1 MGGGRLSVRISL
13 TDRLAVE
20 ANGTRLDE
28 QRFPGRQGR
37 ILFAYLAVQHGR
49 SVPRDELA
57 ELLWGEDLPATW
69 EKALRVLTTKLR
81 ALLEEC
87 GIDGST
93 MLRSAFGCYQ
103 LNLPA
108 DAWIDVDAAVTA
120 VERGEAAL
128 AARDS
133 GEARAQAAAAVELA
147 RRVFLPGEDG
157 RWVEDQRRH
166 LRDVLVRA
174 LECLRDAALAEGELG
189 NAVRYADEVTELE
202 PFRETSYR
210 ALMQAHVA
218 AGNPAE
224 ALRVYE
230 CCRRFLADELG
241 AYPSPETKAVYLEIL
256 RSSPARSQPETE
268 GLVPV
273 GSGPASPPKDDEA
286 HGRGRGKVAPV
297 IAGAL
302 LVGGTCDDCGATL
315 PQYSKFCPECGHAI
329 EVTPSPATYTP
340 RHLSERILAIRSAI
354 EGERKQVTVL
364 FCDIVRSPE
373 LAAQA
378 GPEEYHRVVDRFFA
392 LALAEVHRYEGTV
405 NQFLGDGFMAL
416 FGAPIAHEDHARRAA
431 LAALAVKERSEIDVR
446 IGINSGSVVVGA
458 IGDDLRMDYTATGD
472 TTVLAARLHGAARP
486 GDVLVSAATAADLR
500 GYFDLQETE
509 SVTVDERTANALRV
523 TGRGP
528 RTSRIDDAHEQLTPF
543 SGRHGELELLRQ
555 ALRSAA
561 GGQGQV
567 VGISGD
573 PGLGK
578 SRLAYELQLAAEVD
592 TVAVRGRCLPFGTA
606 VPYLPILDL
615 VRDVCGIAPED
626 DRDGVA
632 AKIGMTLEALGIDA
646 QLGRYVHHALD
657 VTAGDVQLAALDPAT
672 MKGQTFAALRT
683 LLLAKATRSL
693 LVVIEDA
700 QWIDRNSEE
709 FLTELVDEL
718 PSVPVLLLATYRS
731 GYNPPW
737 LHKSFVTQIALRPVS
752 RQAGE
757 QIVTA
762 ILGDK
767 NDATE
772 KIVARGE
779 GNPFFLEELGRAAR
793 QQGDRSSDDSVP
805 TTVQD
810 VLAARIDALD
820 AGDKSAL
827 QVASVLGREF
837 SLDLIES
844 VWDGDRALTPA
855 LDELKR
861 REFVHEQHGGTER
874 TFVFKHALTRDVAYD
889 GLLEDRRRSLHARA
903 GAAVEHSYAGRLH
916 EKYELL
922 AFHYSRSSERER
934 AADYLEL
941 ASRKASAQHAM
952 DEALG
957 YFYEALAIIEE
968 LPDSEENRRRRLTLV
983 LDQVAGFHYLHRH
996 EDYYDLLLRHEPL
1009 ALDQSDLGLL
1019 GAFYDR
1025 LAHRQNVFGEY
1036 EQGRETAHKAL
1047 KLCERSGNHE
1057 HAALACNTVQWSHMM
1072 LGEYGRAHR
1081 YAEHAHKHLA
1091 FSFDPMAYMYAR
1103 AGSALTHL
1111 MEGRWEAAL
1120 HEVDEALATGTERSD
1135 AGMVSFCNAI
1145 GALVCLEKRD
1155 WAAALD
1161 YGNAAKETAPTVYF
1175 RGFAFGFLAP
1185 ALCHTGAVD
1194 EGVPVLEQIV
1204 PMAKAARHE
1213 MAWTF
1218 LAPRLA
1224 DAYLTAGDYVRAREL
1239 LLEIHA
1245 AAARRRT
1252 RFFLGASGR
1261 CLGEVALA
1269 RGDTEEAVRWLGPA
1283 IETLRASGS
1292 ENELGL
1298 ALGALARARRLTGDD
1313 VEATAIVQ
1321 EALVILD
1328 RLGTLEEPDRLR
1340 HELAAEPV

>member
-1 MGGGRLSVRISL
+1 M

-20 ANGTRLDE
+20 ANGARLDE

-37 ILFAYLAVQHGR
+37 ILFAYLAAHHGR
-49 SVPRDELA
+49 PVPRDELA
-57 ELLWGEDLPATW
+57 ELLWGEELPATW

-87 GIDGST
+87 GIDASST
-93 MLRSAFGCYQ
+93 LSSAFGCYQ
-103 LNLPA
+103 LTLPA

-120 VERGEAAL
+120 LERGEAAL
-128 AARDS
+128 AEEDLD
-133 GEARAQAAAAVELA
+133 EAREQASTAAELA

-157 RWVEDQRRH
+157 PWIEDQRRD

-174 LECLRDAALAEGELG
+174 LECLRDAALAEGESG
-189 NAVRYADEVTELE
+189 TAVRYAAEITDLE

-224 ALRVYE
+224 ALLVYE
-230 CCRRFLADELG
+230 RCRRFLADELG
-241 AYPSPETKAVYLEIL
+241 AYPSPESKAVYLEIL
-256 RSSPARSQPETE
+256 RSSGRPDAEIE
-268 GLVPV
+268 GLAPDARR
-273 GSGPASPPKDDEA
+273 PEPPPKNDERPR
-286 HGRGRGKVAPV
+286 RGRGKVAPV

-315 PQYSKFCPECGHAI
+315 PQYSKFCPECGRA
-329 EVTPSPATYTP
+329 VDATPSPSTYIP
-340 RHLSERILAIRSAI
+340 RHLSDQILAIRSAI
-354 EGERKQVTVL
+354 EGERKQVSVL

-458 IGDDLRMDYTATGD
+458 IGDDLRMNYTASGD
-472 TTVLAARLHGAARP
+472 TTVLAARLHGAAHA
-486 GDVLVSAATAADLR
+486 GDVLVSTASAGYLR

-509 SVTVDERTANALRV
+509 PLTVDEHTVHALRV
-523 TGRGP
+523 VGRGP
-528 RTSRIDDAHEQLTPF
+528 RTSPIDEAHQQLTPF
-543 SGRHGELELLRQ
+543 SGRDEELESLRE
-555 ALRSAA
+555 AIRSAA
-561 GGQGQV
+561 AQGQV
-567 VGISGD
+567 VGVSGD

-578 SRLAYELQLAAEVD
+578 SRLIHELQLAADVG
-592 TVAVRGRCLPFGTA
+592 TVAVQGRCLPFGTA

-615 VRDVCGIAPED
+615 VRQVCGIEPD
-626 DRDGVA
+626 DGRERVA
-632 AKIGMTLEALGIDA
+632 VKIGTTLEELRVDQAFGPYL
-646 QLGRYVHHALD
+646 HHALD
-657 VTAGDVQLAALDPAT
+657 VNSGDAQLLALDTAT
-672 MKGQTFAALRT
+672 IKGRTFEALRK
-683 LLLAKATRSL
+683 LLLAKAGRSL

-700 QWIDRNSEE
+700 QWIDRTSEE

-718 PSVPVLLLATYRS
+718 PSVPLLLLTTYRP

-737 LHKSFVTQIALRPVS
+737 LGKSFVTQIALRPLS
-752 RQAGE
+752 REAGE
-757 QIVTA
+757 RIVAA
-762 ILGDK
+762 ILGET
-767 NDATE
+767 NDATAA
-772 KIVARGE
+772 IVDRGE
-779 GNPFFLEELGRAAR
+779 GNPFFLEELARAAR
-793 QQGDRSSDDSVP
+793 QQADGRSDGSVP

-810 VLAARIDALD
+810 VLAARIDQLD
-820 AGDKSAL
+820 AGDKSAVR
-827 QVASVLGREF
+827 VASVLGREF

-844 VWDGDRALTPA
+844 VWDGDEPLLPA

-861 REFVHEQHGGTER
+861 REFLHEQHGGTER

-889 GLLEDRRRSLHARA
+889 GLLEERRRSLHARA
-903 GAAVEHSYAGRLH
+903 GAAVERSYAGRLH

-934 AADYLEL
+934 AADYLER
-941 ASRKASAQHAM
+941 ANRKASAQHAM
-952 DEALG
+952 EEALG
-957 YFYEALAIIEE
+957 YFYEALAILED
-968 LPDSEENRRRRLTLV
+968 LPDTEDNRRRRLTLV
-983 LDQVAGFHYLHRH
+983 LDQTGGFHYLHRH
-996 EDYYDLLLRHEPL
+996 VEYHELLLRHEPL
-1009 ALDQSDLGLL
+1009 ALEQSDSGLL

-1025 LAHRQNVFGEY
+1025 LAHRQMVFGEY
-1036 EQGRETAHKAL
+1036 ARGRETASQAL
-1047 KLCERSGNHE
+1047 ELCERAGS
-1057 HAALACNTVQWSHMM
+1057 HAEAAFACNHVQWAHML
-1072 LGEYGRAHR
+1072 LGEYARAHR
-1081 YAEHAHKHLA
+1081 YAERALEHLA
-1091 FSFDPMAYMYAR
+1091 VSFDPMPYMYAQ
-1103 AGSALTHL
+1103 AGAALTH
-1111 MEGRWEAAL
+1111 MMAGRWEAAL
-1120 HEVDEALATGTERSD
+1120 HELDEAVRTGTERSD

-1145 GALVCLEKRD
+1145 GALVCVEKRD
-1155 WAAALD
+1155 WATAID
-1161 YGNAAKETAPTVYF
+1161 FGNAAKETAPTVYF
-1175 RGFAFGFLAP
+1175 RGFAFGFTAP
-1185 ALCHTGAVD
+1185 ALCQTGALE
-1194 EGVPVLEQIV
+1194 EGLAVLEQIV

-1213 MAWTF
+1213 MAWSI

-1224 DAYLTAGDYVRAREL
+1224 DAYVMAGDYARAREL

-1245 AAARRRT
+1245 AAARSGAN
-1252 RFFLGASGR
+1252 FFLGASGR
-1261 CLGEVALA
+1261 RLGQVALA
-1269 RGDTEEAVRWLGPA
+1269 QGEVEEAVWRLEAA

-1298 ALGALARARRLTGDD
+1298 SLGALGRAKQLVGNDL
-1313 VEATAIVQ
+1313 EATASAK
-1321 EALVILD
+1321 EALAILD

>member
-1 MGGGRLSVRISL
+1 M
-13 TDRLAVE
+13 TDRLAIE
-20 ANGTRLDE
+20 ANGVRLDE

-87 GIDGST
+87 GIDGAS

-103 LNLPA
+103 LTLPA
-108 DAWIDVDAAVTA
+108 DTWIDLDAAVTA
-120 VERGEAAL
+120 LERGEAAL
-128 AARDS
+128 AGRELD
-133 GEARAQAAAAVELA
+133 EARAQASAAAELA

-157 RWVEDQRRH
+157 RWVEDQRRE

-174 LECLRDAALAEGELG
+174 LECLRDAALAEGEFG
-189 NAVRYADEVTELE
+189 NAVRYAAEITALE

-230 CCRRFLADELG
+230 RCRRFLADELG
-241 AYPSPETKAVYLEIL
+241 AYPSPESKAVYLEIL
-256 RSSPARSQPETE
+256 RNSPGSSDSEIESLAPDARRP
-268 GLVPV
+268 G
-273 GSGPASPPKDDEA
+273 SPPKDDEPP
-286 HGRGRGKVAPV
+286 RSDRGKVAPV

-302 LVGGTCDDCGATL
+302 LVGGKCDDCGATM
-315 PQYSKFCPECGHAI
+315 PQYSKFCPECGHAV
-329 EVTPSPATYTP
+329 EATPSPAAYTP
-340 RHLSERILAIRSAI
+340 RHLSEQILAIRSAI
-354 EGERKQVTVL
+354 EGERKQVSVL

-446 IGINSGSVVVGA
+446 IGINSGSVIVGA
-458 IGDDLRMDYTATGD
+458 IGDDLRMDYTASGD

-486 GDVLVSAATAADLR
+486 GDVLVSTATAAYLG

-509 SVTVDERTANALRV
+509 PVTVDERTVHALRV
-523 TGRGP
+523 IGRGP
-528 RTSRIDDAHEQLTPF
+528 RTSPIDEAHQQLTPF
-543 SGRHGELELLRQ
+543 SGREEELESLRE

-561 GGQGQV
+561 AQGQV
-567 VGISGD
+567 IGVSGD

-578 SRLAYELQLAAEVD
+578 SRLTYELQLAAEVG
-592 TVAVRGRCLPFGTA
+592 TVALQGRCLPFGTA

-615 VRDVCGIAPED
+615 VRQACGIAPDD
-626 DRDGVA
+626 DRESVA
-632 AKIGMTLEALGIDA
+632 AKIGTTLEELRLDPDFGPY
-646 QLGRYVHHALD
+646 LHHALD
-657 VTAGDVQLAALDPAT
+657 VTSGDAQLLALDPAT
-672 MKGQTFAALRT
+672 IKGRTFEALRK
-683 LLLAKATRSL
+683 LLLAKASPSL
-693 LVVIEDA
+693 LLVIEDA
-700 QWIDRNSEE
+700 HWIDRTSEE

-718 PSVPVLLLATYRS
+718 PSVPVLLLATYRP

-737 LHKSFVTQIALRPVS
+737 LGKSYVTQVALRPLS
-752 RQAGE
+752 REAGE
-757 QIVTA
+757 RIVAA
-762 ILGDK
+762 ILGETS
-767 NDATE
+767 DATE
-772 KIVARGE
+772 RIVGRGE
-779 GNPFFLEELGRAAR
+779 GNPFFLEELARAAR
-793 QQGDRSSDDSVP
+793 QHADSRPDGSVP

-810 VLAARIDALD
+810 VLAARIDQLD
-820 AGDKSAL
+820 AGDKSAV

-844 VWDGDRALTPA
+844 VWDGDGALLPA

-861 REFVHEQHGGTER
+861 REFLHEQHGGTER

-889 GLLEDRRRSLHARA
+889 GLLEERRRSLHARA
-903 GAAVEHSYAGRLH
+903 GAAVERSYADRLH

-922 AFHYSRSSERER
+922 AFHYSRSSERGR

-941 ASRKASAQHAM
+941 ANRKASAQHAM
-952 DEALG
+952 EEALG
-957 YFYEALAIIEE
+957 YFYEALAILEE
-968 LPDSEENRRRRLTLV
+968 LPDSEDNRRRRLTLV
-983 LDQVAGFHYLHRH
+983 LDQTGGFHYLHRH
-996 EDYYDLLLRHEPL
+996 EEYHQLLLRYEPL
-1009 ALDQSDLGLL
+1009 ALEQSDPGLH
-1019 GAFYDR
+1019 GAFYQR
-1025 LAHRQNVFGEY
+1025 LAHRQIVFGEF
-1036 EQGRETAHKAL
+1036 EQARETAGRAL
-1047 KLCERSGNHE
+1047 ELCERSGNHE
-1057 HAALACNTVQWSHMM
+1057 YAALSCGTVQWAHML

-1081 YAEHAHKHLA
+1081 YTKRSLEHLA
-1091 FSFDPMAYMYAR
+1091 VGFEPMAYMFAR
-1103 AGSALTHL
+1103 SGAALTY
-1111 MEGRWEAAL
+1111 MMAGRWEAAL
-1120 HEVDEALATGTERSD
+1120 REVDEAVATGAERSD
-1135 AGMVSFCNAI
+1135 AGIVSFCNAI
-1145 GALVCLEKRD
+1145 GALVCVEKRD
-1155 WAAALD
+1155 WATAID
-1161 YGNAAKETAPTVYF
+1161 YGTAAKETAPTVYF

-1194 EGVPVLEQIV
+1194 EGLPVLEEIV

-1213 MAWTF
+1213 LAWTF
-1218 LAPRLA
+1218 LSPRLA
-1224 DAYLTAGDYVRAREL
+1224 DAYLTAGDYVRAHQL
-1239 LLEIHA
+1239 LLEIHDA
-1245 AAARRRT
+1245 ATRRDAK
-1252 RFFLGASGR
+1252 FFLGASGR

-1269 RGDTEEAVRWLGPA
+1269 QGDAEEAVRRLEAA

-1298 ALGALARARRLTGDD
+1298 ALGALGRAKRLVGDD
-1313 VEATAIVQ
+1313 VEATASAK
-1321 EALVILD
+1321 EALAILD

-1340 HELAAEPV
+1340 YELAAAPV